1 MSKDDF
7 KGSDGA
13 GVASISQNDIF
24 VEANASNIEGNSNL
38 LKCPTSSG
46 SDNRNQTFLPNREG
60 MIHKLLSQKRR
71 LTIDLKHF
79 IDKLKN
85 TKKSGLTD
93 VVSKFHEV
101 ESSYYEFK
109 RVLGN
114 LEDPDLLRDVI
125 ADLYEQCHVLYDKF
139 NASSNACPGLTWKI
153 R

>member
-1 MSKDDF
+1 MFNNDF

-13 GVASISQNDIF
+13 GVAGISQNDIF

-38 LKCPTSSG
+38 LRGPTFSD
-46 SDNRNQTFLPNREG
+46 SDNRNETFQPNREG
-60 MIHKLLSQKRR
+60 MIRKLLSQKRR

-79 IDKLKN
+79 IDKLKS

-93 VVSKFHEV
+93 VVSKFHEI

-114 LEDPDLLRDVI
+114 LEDPELITDVIDGI
-125 ADLYEQCHVLYDKF
+125 ADLYE
-139 NASSNACPGLTWKI
+139 
-153 R
+153 